1 MTQRDIMTVRLG
13 DEVISHPDGD
23 HIRLHV
29 EPERGTPFHLA
40 VDLRADRARVT
51 REWAHVA
58 LREAGLVPERVELR
72 VPESDARLYPGY
84 RVEVLDDDP
93 EPG

>member
-1 MTQRDIMTVRLG
+1 MTHQRDIMTVRLD

-23 HIRLHV
+23 HLRLHV
-29 EPERGTPFHLA
+29 EPEAGTPFHLA
-40 VDLRADRARVT
+40 VDRARVT
-51 REWAHVA
+51 REWTHVA